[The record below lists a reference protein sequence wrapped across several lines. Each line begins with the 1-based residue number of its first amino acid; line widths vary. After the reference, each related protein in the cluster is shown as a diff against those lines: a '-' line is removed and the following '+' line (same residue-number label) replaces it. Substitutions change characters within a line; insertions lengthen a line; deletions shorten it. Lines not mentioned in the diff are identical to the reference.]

1 MKKLLLILI
10 TLLLAISGAVT
21 GCTCEGGP
29 GGSVEADGLEIT
41 VNRAYF
47 GEVAGWESFLVE
59 VTLKNTG
66 DEGAFIHFVPFPN
79 LFLQDTD
86 GDTYKTMKAF
96 TGWKESSTG
105 EYQFPEGELDN
116 ISIEPDEIKDLFLR
130 FWDVPEDVE
139 GLKLIYA
146 KPKTEGGET
155 RVSIPLEVEEAEP
168 AEPEEATPT
177 AQEPSEPEGTHEGNI
192 YTSAPENPQTP
203 GEVVAAFYF
212 LIQDGKLERA
222 KELASIN
229 AIKKYYSSDIPQIAD
244 YFADHP
250 LQNIRIESEK
260 IENGTAEVVFTMYTG
275 EKRSENENIPG
286 LLVREGGE
294 WKFDGLR

>member
-1 MKKLLLILI
+1 MKKGLLILVAI
-10 TLLLAISGAVT
+10 LLALSGAVT

-29 GGSVEADGLEIT
+29 GGSAEADGLEIT
-41 VNRAYF
+41 VSRAYF

-59 VTLKNTG
+59 VTLRNTG
-66 DEGAFIHFVPFPN
+66 DEGSFIHFAPFPN
-79 LFLQDTD
+79 FFLQDSD

-116 ISIEPDEIKDLFLR
+116 ISIEPNETKDLFLR

-139 GLKLIYA
+139 ELELIYA

-168 AEPEEATPT
+168 TEPEEATPT
-177 AQEPSEPEGTHEGNI
+177 AQEPSEPEETHEGNV

-212 LIQDGKLERA
+212 LFNENRGEEVEKYITTDSFEKIRS
-222 KELASIN
+222 SIS
-229 AIKKYYSSDIPQIAD
+229 KGEEYFDD
-244 YFADHP
+244 YP
-250 LQNIRIESEK
+250 LQKILIKGEEEK
-260 IENGTAEVVFTMYTG
+260 ENTAKVQFVAYVTG
-275 EKRSENENIPG
+275 EGATEEMTA
-286 LLVREGGE
+286 LLVKEKEE
-294 WKFDGLR
+294 WKLDFSAS